1 MQYGDLKFKHPE
13 RFHPFLSRYMATVVV
28 KTQGP
33 HTSKKKVSLYC
44 KVCFLLPSNNKFCCQ
59 INGENQSTI
68 EGSKSRD
75 L

>member
-1 MQYGDLKFKHPE
+1 
-13 RFHPFLSRYMATVVV
+13 MAMVGV

-33 HTSKKKVSLYC
+33 RTSKKKVSLYC

-68 EGSKSRD
+68 ERLKSRD